1 MKTLRISILMILV
14 GFWPGL
20 ILAQAPHQVGGF
32 VLGKHISEY
41 KEFLKMDSMMP
52 MRNRT
57 FIHEVE
63 VAELEGYKSG
73 LIWVGNCA
81 DPGRIVRIKLK
92 YIDSSR
98 KFYNELLKRYKKR
111 FGEPSEWR
119 GDPFHIV
126 IAWKWSFVDANN
138 KTISLILQHNTKDEE
153 EKIGNS
159 VKLTIWDLINEE
171 QRCAEQKSADMQ
183 KSSRKK
189 ERGEKSKSIDWDRL
203 IPQ

>member
-1 MKTLRISILMILV
+1 MILV

-57 FIHEVE
+57 YIHEVE

>member
-57 FIHEVE
+57 YIHEVE

>member
-1 MKTLRISILMILV
+1 MKTLRMSILMILV

-63 VAELEGYKSG
+63 VAELEGHKSG

>member
-57 FIHEVE
+57 YIHEVE

-189 ERGEKSKSIDWDRL
+189 KRGEKSKSIDWDRL

>member
-1 MKTLRISILMILV
+1 MILV

-98 KFYNELLKRYKKR
+98 RFYNELLKRYKKG

>member
-159 VKLTIWDLINEE
+159 VKLTIWDLIKEE

-189 ERGEKSKSIDWDRL
+189 KRGEKSKSIDWDRL

>member
-1 MKTLRISILMILV
+1 MKTLRMSILMILV

>member
-98 KFYNELLKRYKKR
+98 RFYNELLKRYKKR

-189 ERGEKSKSIDWDRL
+189 KRGEKSKSIDWDRL

>member
-1 MKTLRISILMILV
+1 M
-14 GFWPGL
+14 
-20 ILAQAPHQVGGF
+20 
-32 VLGKHISEY
+32 
-41 KEFLKMDSMMP
+41 
-52 MRNRT
+52 
-57 FIHEVE
+57 
-63 VAELEGYKSG
+63 
-73 LIWVGNCA
+73 
-81 DPGRIVRIKLK
+81 
-92 YIDSSR
+92 
-98 KFYNELLKRYKKR
+98 KRYKKR

>member
-1 MKTLRISILMILV
+1 MKTLRMSILMILV

-189 ERGEKSKSIDWDRL
+189 KRGEKSKSIDWDRL

>member
-1 MKTLRISILMILV
+1 MILV